1 MNSQPSEGTILQDKP
16 SLIVNQLEKPK
27 VNIPLDVTTEL
38 SQFTKFY
45 ITKGVDFFRIV
56 CCCENLIPEYNI
68 YGEMPDGDK
77 KLLFTCTQHFTCCNC
92 GCSDC
97 CPEYCQ
103 GVGFFCFCCGY
114 LCSDIIIF
122 QMDYKRNNKCFY
134 TQGISIPKGC
144 VICKCFC
151 YCCCCPCCCCLDTL
165 DLTEGT
171 NPKLPSLGVSKG
183 HTKVGNCCCC
193 CCCDDGQCKHCYDLA
208 ATYTSQEGNKGPT
221 VRSPCICCCKD
232 CCSCYCCCCC
242 CKDCCNF
249 DIELD
254 IEDSQG
260 AKKGNI
266 LIYGGCCSSKLE
278 GKCCCNCYCPRRY
291 FDINMPLDF
300 TSEEKFQVIADVIHF
315 DLIYGVV

>member
-1 MNSQPSEGTILQDKP
+1 MNYQSSEGNIFQDKP
-16 SLIVNQLEKPK
+16 SLIVNPLKKSK

-38 SQFTKFY
+38 SQYKKFY
-45 ITKGVDFFRIV
+45 ITKGRDFFRII
-56 CCCENLIPEYNI
+56 CCLEDMIPEYNI

-77 KLLFTCTQHFTCCNC
+77 KLLFTCTLHFICCNC
-92 GCSDC
+92 CGCTD
-97 CPEYCQ
+97 YCQ
-103 GVGFFCFCCGY
+103 GNGFFCFCCGY

-122 QMDYKRNNKCFY
+122 QVDYKRNNKCFY

-151 YCCCCPCCCCLDTL
+151 YACCFSCCCYPGTL
-165 DLTEGT
+165 ELKEGT
-171 NPKLPSLGVSKG
+171 KPKIPSSGESKG
-183 HTKVGNCCCC
+183 YTKVGNCCCDCKCKDC
-193 CCCDDGQCKHCYDLA
+193 CDLA

-221 VRSPCICCCKD
+221 VRSPCFCCCKHCGRCV
-232 CCSCYCCCCC
+232 CCFC
-242 CKDCCNF
+242 DCCNF

-266 LIYGGCCSSKLE
+266 FIYGGCCSKKVKN
-278 GKCCCNCYCPRRY
+278 KCCYSPRRY

-315 DLIYGVV
+315 DLTYGIV